1 MVVDCSTSCEVWT
14 TLVNQFGVRTRARIL
29 HLRTQIQTTKKGSL
43 TIHDY
48 YSRMKSMLNQFTS
61 GNNMNDDDF
70 VICVLT
76 GLGLEYDSVV
86 TNINSIPE
94 SLSLSEMYDMLLN
107 QENIIKQNL
116 SSGAI
121 EANYA

>member
-1 MVVDCSTSCEVWT
+1 
-14 TLVNQFGVRTRARIL
+14 
-29 HLRTQIQTTKKGSL
+29 
-43 TIHDY
+43 
-48 YSRMKSMLNQFTS
+48 MLNQFTS

-70 VICVLT
+70 VIYVLT
-76 GLGLEYDSVV
+76 GIGLEYDSVV
-86 TNINSIPE
+86 TNINSMPE
-94 SLSLSEMYDMLLN
+94 SLSLSEMYDTLLN